1 MVDSSKVRG
10 VRNCNPLNIE
20 RGTKWKGLRPEQTDK
35 RFCQFVSMQYG
46 WRAGLVILR
55 NYIKGNN
62 AARKP
67 FDTIE
72 KIINRW
78 APPKE
83 NNTSSY
89 IKAVCE
95 DVGIDM
101 RTRIK
106 WEDRAAICAIV
117 KAMAR
122 VECNV
127 IFDIEPIYAAYDMIS

>member
-1 MVDSSKVRG
+1 MVDPSKVRG

-127 IFDIEPIYAAYDMIS
+127 IFEIDPIYAAYDMIS

>member
-1 MVDSSKVRG
+1 MVDPSKVRG

-20 RGTKWKGLRPEQTDK
+20 RGIQWKGLRPEQTDK

-55 NYIKGNN
+55 NYIKGRSG
-62 AARKP
+62 AKRP
-67 FDTIE
+67 LDTIE

-78 APPKE
+78 APPSE
-83 NNTSSY
+83 NHTSSY
-89 IKAVCE
+89 IKNVCE

-122 VECNV
+122 VECGQ

>member
-1 MVDSSKVRG
+1 MVDPSKVRG

>member
-1 MVDSSKVRG
+1 MVDPSKVRG

-127 IFDIEPIYAAYDMIS
+127 IFEIEPIYAAYDMIS

>member
-1 MVDSSKVRG
+1 MVDPSKVRG

-35 RFCQFVSMQYG
+35 RFCQFISMQYG

-78 APPKE
+78 APPAE
-83 NNTSSY
+83 NHTSSY
-89 IKAVCE
+89 IKGVCE

-122 VECNV
+122 VECGQ
-127 IFDIEPIYAAYDMIS
+127 IFDIEPIFAAYDMIS

>member
-20 RGTKWKGLRPEQTDK
+20 RGTKWKGLRPEQTDN

>member
-1 MVDSSKVRG
+1 MVESSKVRG

-62 AARKP
+62 AAHKP

-78 APPKE
+78 APPTE
-83 NNTSSY
+83 N
-89 IKAVCE
+89 
-95 DVGIDM
+95 
-101 RTRIK
+101 K

-122 VECNV
+122 VECGQ

>member
-1 MVDSSKVRG
+1 MVESSKVRG

>member
-20 RGTKWKGLRPEQTDK
+20 RGTKWKGLRPEQSDK

-46 WRAGLVILR
+46 WRAGLIIIR
-55 NYIKGNN
+55 NYISGHNGSK
-62 AARKP
+62 KSL
-67 FDTIE
+67 DTIE

-78 APPKE
+78 APAPE
-83 NNTSSY
+83 NPTSGY

-106 WEDRAAICAIV
+106 WEDRAVICAIV

-127 IFDIEPIYAAYDMIS
+127 IFDIEPIFAAYDMIS

>member
-127 IFDIEPIYAAYDMIS
+127 IFEIEPIYAAYDMIS